1 MAHALATS
9 LRTVDRPAAAS
20 PPLRTVIDRLAPPW
34 HSDWAWDSY
43 KATVMTLARDLD
55 LTRLCEIGGGRD
67 PLLTVNEVS
76 SLRAVLTINDIS
88 QRELDRAP
96 SGFATACFDVAGDLK
111 AAGVAGGRY
120 DLMFSRMVFEHI
132 GDVAKA
138 WRNIHTLLAP
148 GGVAL
153 SFFPTLYALP
163 FFMNHL
169 MPERLSGGL
178 LKLIY
183 PERGDDGG
191 DPKFPAVYDRCF
203 GDDKSH
209 RPMLEA
215 IGFREVIVLPFWGHQ
230 YFKRLPGL
238 REVDAGFNALAA
250 RLNWRAMT
258 TYAYVIAR
266 K

>member
-1 MAHALATS
+1 MAHALATF
-9 LRTVDRPAAAS
+9 LRMVDRPTVES
-20 PPLRTVIDRLAPPW
+20 PPLQAVIDRLAPHW

-43 KATVMTLARDLD
+43 KPTVMTLARDLR

-67 PLLTVNEVS
+67 PLLTADEVS
-76 SLRAVLTINDIS
+76 SLRAALTINDIS

-96 SGFATACFDVAGDLK
+96 GGFATACFDVAGDLT
-111 AAGVAGGRY
+111 AAGIGGGRY

-132 GDVAKA
+132 ADVAQA

-153 SFFPTLYALP
+153 AFFPTLYALP
-163 FFMNHL
+163 FLMNHI
-169 MPERLSGGL
+169 MPERLSSGL
-178 LKLIY
+178 LKRVY
-183 PERGDDGG
+183 PERADDGG

-203 GDDKSH
+203 GDDTSH
-209 RPMLEA
+209 RTLLEA
-215 IGFREVIVLPFWGHQ
+215 IGFREVAVLPFWGHR

-258 TYAYVIAR
+258 TYAYVIVR